1 MMYNNLRI
9 KINEALKDK
18 NLSPTEVERDAGL
31 KVGLLRAFLNGRVNE
46 PKFDTVVQVAKV
58 LKIDISELVSGES
71 TENII
76 IPIDENS
83 NWNETLF
90 KSIIDITIKELK
102 KQSKPIRFQKVMET
116 IEEIYDFSQKYR
128 NGTIDEEFSKWII
141 NKI

>member
-1 MMYNNLRI
+1 MYNNLRI

-18 NLSPTEVERDAGL
+18 DLSPTEVEREAGL

-58 LKIDISELVSGES
+58 LKIDINELVSIES
-71 TENII
+71 TESVHL
-76 IPIDENS
+76 PIDENI
-83 NWNETLF
+83 NWNESLF
-90 KSIIDITIKELK
+90 KSIIEITIKELN

-116 IEEIYDFSQKYR
+116 IEEIYNFSQKHR
-128 NGTIDEEFSKWII
+128 NGKIDEEFSKWII

>member
-1 MMYNNLRI
+1 MYNNLRI

>member
-1 MMYNNLRI
+1 MYNNLRI
-9 KINEALKDK
+9 KINETLKDK